1 MSKKVYLLIIVFAIL
16 AILITNMSKEKIVMI
31 EKEDYLL
38 KTQNNSTHFI
48 TGKTDYEIRVNRK
61 IISDNDINVI
71 LKFNNQLY
79 HLHNSYYNNLAIK
92 YSDRPYLID
101 NHFIDENGNSI
112 VTMWGFLSKNLEK
125 MILYVEY
132 NSEKCVLYM
141 PAADENDV
149 KEIHRKI
156 FVEVD

>member
-1 MSKKVYLLIIVFAIL
+1 
-16 AILITNMSKEKIVMI
+16 MSKEKIVMI
-31 EKEDYLL
+31 ENEDYLL

-71 LKFNNQLY
+71 LKFNNKLY
-79 HLHNSYYNNLAIK
+79 HLRNSYYNNLAIK

-101 NHFIDENGNSI
+101 NHFIDENANSI

-125 MILYVEY
+125 MILYPELFM
-132 NSEKCVLYM
+132 NSKLHL
-141 PAADENDV
+141 
-149 KEIHRKI
+149 KS
-156 FVEVD
+156 